1 MYFENKKLLA
11 RKLPVKPT
19 VFCLYEGPLD
29 TLNFW
34 QSFRLASEDLPTMH
48 FYQSFTNGTSNTFTC
63 FDKTYDR
70 EV

>member
-1 MYFENKKLLA
+1 MNYKLELAHVKTVEDVSALKRLGQGRRMYFENKKLLA

-34 QSFRLASEDLPTMH
+34 
-48 FYQSFTNGTSNTFTC
+48 
-63 FDKTYDR
+63 
-70 EV
+70 